1 MFTRSKMRFSIKSED
16 EAAKNQRIFEEKV
29 QQKRLMIRSEFEFF
43 QQKQDF
49 ADFSQNAVKF
59 KQEIDDFRIKNHQ
72 KLAKLASLS
81 TLFPRES
88 RDFSIFPEKPRENQE
103 NLRGKLEN
111 QRQKLEKLE
120 NSLAEQLINERGLR
134 AKAEEFVKNI
144 NFFKKNSENLKYLCN
159 LSDKRFKFL
168 DVLRIN
174 SKNKEVTRFSR
185 FFFIKTRVL
194 GEK

>member
-49 ADFSQNAVKF
+49 ADFSQNTVKF
-59 KQEIDDFRIKNHQ
+59 KQEIDDFRIKNHK

-88 RDFSIFPEKPRENQE
+88 CDFSIFPEKSRENDE
-103 NLRGKLEN
+103 NLRAKLEN

-120 NSLAEQLINERGLR
+120 NSLAEQLICERSLR
-134 AKAEEFVKNI
+134 AKAEEFVQNI

-168 DVLRIN
+168 EVLRIN
-174 SKNKEVTRFSR
+174 SKNKEVTRFSW
-185 FFFIKTRVL
+185 FFSIKVAF
-194 GEK
+194 